1 MQNVISSSFRLGI
14 LGGGQL
20 GRMLIQAAVNMDIA
34 TSVLDPEEDCPA
46 AGICTQFVKG
56 DFRDFDTVYN
66 FGKDQDVITIEIEHV
81 NTDALLKLEKEGKS
95 VFPQPHQLKII
106 QDKGLQKQF
115 YSSKGLA
122 TAPYKLLENKEAVI
136 AAVLDLEIKFPFI
149 VKTRTNGYDGKG
161 VVMIKN
167 ESDFNRIPDE
177 PVVVEQAI
185 KIKKEI
191 AVIAAMN
198 VRGDIKCFPA
208 VEMDFN
214 PTANLVE
221 FLSCPADLSPEK
233 LKEAEALALAT
244 IRAFDLCGV
253 LAVEM
258 FLDENDAILINE
270 VAPRPHNSGH
280 HTIESAPVSQ
290 YEQHLRAILDLP
302 LGATYQFTPSV
313 MLNLL
318 GEPGH
323 FGDVYYKGLEESLSL
338 EGVKVHI
345 YGKKQTKPFRKMGH
359 VTIMDATMDKVKAKA
374 QIVKEN
380 LKVISTNKQ

>member
-1 MQNVISSSFRLGI
+1 MQNIISSTFKLGI

-34 TSVLDPEEDCPA
+34 TSVLDPDADCPA
-46 AGICTQFVKG
+46 AGICTHFVKG
-56 DFRDFDTVYN
+56 DFRDFDAVYN

-81 NTDALLKLEKEGKS
+81 NTDALLKLEKEGKR
-95 VFPQPHQLKII
+95 VFPQPHQLKVI

-115 YSSKGLA
+115 YTSNRLA
-122 TAPYKLLENKEAVI
+122 TAPYLLLENKQAVI
-136 AAVLDLEIKFPFI
+136 EAAEKNEIKFPFI

-161 VVMIKN
+161 VVKID
-167 ESDFNRIPDE
+167 SAGDFNKIPDE
-177 PVVVEQAI
+177 PVVLEQAV

-198 VRGDIKCFPA
+198 VRGEIKCFPA

-221 FLSCPADLSPEK
+221 FLSCPAALSSEK
-233 LKEAEALALAT
+233 LKEAEALAIAT
-244 IRAFDLCGV
+244 IKAFDLCGV

-302 LGATYQFTPSV
+302 LGATYQFMPSV

-318 GEPGH
+318 GEAGH
-323 FGDVYYKGLEESLSL
+323 SGDVYYKGLEESLSL

-359 VTIMDATMDKVKAKA
+359 VTIMDATMEKVKAKA
-374 QIVKEN
+374 KIVKEN
-380 LKVISTNKQ
+380 LKVISTNQ

>member
-1 MQNVISSSFRLGI
+1 MQNIISSSFKLGI

-34 TSVLDPEEDCPA
+34 TSVLDPDDDCPA
-46 AGICTQFVKG
+46 SGICTNFVKG

-81 NTDALLKLEKEGKS
+81 NTDALLKLEKEGKR
-95 VFPQPHQLKII
+95 VFPQPHQLKVI

-115 YSSKGLA
+115 YTSNRLA
-122 TAPYKLLENKEAVI
+122 TAPYHLLENKAAVI
-136 AAVLDLEIKFPFI
+136 AAVQTKEINFPFI

-161 VVMIKN
+161 VVKI
-167 ESDFNRIPDE
+167 ESENDFNKIPDE

-198 VRGDIKCFPA
+198 VRGNIKCFLA

-221 FLSCPADLSPEK
+221 FLSCPAALSPEK
-233 LKEAEALALAT
+233 LQEAQDLAIAT
-244 IRAFDLCGV
+244 IKAFDLCGV

-258 FLDENDAILINE
+258 FLNENDAILINE

-302 LGATYQFTPSV
+302 LGATYQFLPSV

-318 GEPGH
+318 GETGH
-323 FGDVYYKGLEESLSL
+323 SGDVYYKGLEECLSL

-359 VTIMDATMDKVKAKA
+359 VTIMDATMEKVKAKA
-374 QIVKEN
+374 LIVREN
-380 LKVISTNKQ
+380 LKVISTNK